1 MNEYIKSIRA
11 LVNGEKSDLDI
22 SKLLYKHNCFYLL
35 SKYCESDTVT
45 NFRSYERVL
54 NKISID
60 QRLKTCQGLFKS
72 FAENNIPYAVVKGA
86 VLSQA
91 AYNDP
96 YVRRSGDIDII
107 IRRSDADLT
116 KKLMYEDGFIQGGV
130 TDSGVT
136 PFSRKELLFQSA
148 MSHQMAPFIKES
160 LNKMCPYVNVDINL
174 DLMWGE
180 SDVKADMNF
189 VLGYTQTTSIGGIEF
204 NKLTPEMEFIALC
217 LHHYKDMNSLYLL
230 YTKGLTLG
238 LFCDIYYY
246 SKNTL
251 LDVQKLMSISR
262 VMNVCEYI
270 YYCLY
275 YTNMIFGDTKLEEYC
290 KLFESGCDISILN
303 SFGLAADENY
313 EWNID
318 FFDRL
323 FEVDISTYLKNTIT
337 EKHFERIKLN
347 SKNM

>member
-96 YVRRSGDIDII
+96 YVRRSGDIDIL
-107 IRRSDADLT
+107 IRRSDADLA
-116 KKLMYEDGFIQGGV
+116 KKLMYEYGFIQGRV

-136 PFSRKELLFQSA
+136 PFSRKELLFQCA

-160 LNKMCPYVNVDINL
+160 LNKLCPYVNVDINL

-180 SDVKADMNF
+180 SDVKADINF

-204 NKLTPEMEFIALC
+204 TKLTPEMEFIALC

-238 LFCDIYYY
+238 LFCDIYHY
-246 SKNTL
+246 SKTTFL
-251 LDVQKLMSISR
+251 STFS
-262 VMNVCEYI
+262 VCI
-270 YYCLY
+270 
-275 YTNMIFGDTKLEEYC
+275 T
-290 KLFESGCDISILN
+290 
-303 SFGLAADENY
+303 
-313 EWNID
+313 
-318 FFDRL
+318 
-323 FEVDISTYLKNTIT
+323 TYG
-337 EKHFERIKLN
+337 
-347 SKNM
+347 